1 MTRRARPVFTG
12 AVRRSVGGLRTSRKP
27 AAPRKGA
34 QAGAGVGPLS
44 APAPGPSAE
53 DAPQA
58 PVSALERLIAEF
70 LRHIELSENLSPA
83 TVRSYRS
90 DLALFVSF
98 LAQWDTG
105 PGAGAMLLDPLAVR
119 AFVAGMHGRGNRK
132 SSIARRLSAIRS
144 FGRWLER
151 RGIVTVSPAAGIAT
165 PRKEKK
171 LPRHL
176 TVDEAFAVVEA
187 PDVSTAAGRRDRAIL
202 ELLYASGLRV
212 GELVAL
218 DREDLD
224 LPGETVRVLGKGRK
238 ERIVPVGSKARAA
251 LAAWIAASSEIQ
263 RGPAALAGSSQ
274 TVWARPRTS
283 PAPVAR
289 DWGAPLFVNL
299 RGRRLT
305 DRSVRRIVD
314 ASVRRASLDRR
325 ISPHVLRHSFAT
337 HLLGAGAD
345 LRAIQE
351 LLGHSSLSTT
361 QKYTHVSIDRITEVY
376 DRCHPR
382 ALTGASPTPGKP
394 RPG

>member
-1 MTRRARPVFTG
+1 MIRDRCLRLSGVTRADVSLG
-12 AVRRSVGGLRTSRKP
+12 RR
-27 AAPRKGA
+27 
-34 QAGAGVGPLS
+34 
-44 APAPGPSAE
+44 
-53 DAPQA
+53 
-58 PVSALERLIAEF
+58 IAEF

-90 DLALFVSF
+90 DLALFLAF
-98 LAQWDTG
+98 LAEWEG
-105 PGAGAMLLDPLAVR
+105 GAAPDAGRLDPMAVR
-119 AFVAGMHGRGNRK
+119 AFVASMHGRGNRK

-151 RGIVTVSPAAGIAT
+151 RGLVTESPAAGIPT
-165 PRKEKK
+165 PRREKK

-187 PDVSTAAGRRDRAIL
+187 PDVSTLAGKRDRAIL

-218 DREDLD
+218 DLDDLD
-224 LPGETVRVLGKGRK
+224 LAGETVRVLGKGRK

-251 LAAWIAASSEIQ
+251 LTTWIRASRETRQ
-263 RGPAALAGSSQ
+263 GPDAPRGGREL
-274 TVWARPRTS
+274 R
-283 PAPVAR
+283 
-289 DWGAPLFVNL
+289 GAPLFLNR
-299 RGRRLT
+299 RGGRLT
-305 DRSVRRIVD
+305 DRSVRRILD
-314 ASVRRASLDRR
+314 ACVQRAAVGRR

-351 LLGHSSLSTT
+351 LLGHASLSTT
-361 QKYTHVSIDRITEVY
+361 QKYTHVSIERITEVY

-382 ALTGASPTPGKP
+382 ALAGPPHRRP
-394 RPG
+394 RA